1 MRQFGW
7 KAMQARRWMPVAGWC
22 VVVMATACQREGVSH
37 VRVPK
42 EVDGPAPAMGGMG
55 GGPMGGGGM
64 GGGQLPPPPPVAGD
78 KALQWL
84 LPPGWTARMDG
95 GMRYATLTP
104 PQDAGKVEVSVVTLA
119 GPAGGEL
126 ANVNRW
132 RGQLGLPPVEEAA
145 LAGMRKPLRSAAGP
159 IALYDFESEGQAK
172 TRTVAALLTTADGD
186 TWFLK
191 MTGDSAAAET
201 QMKDFGAL
209 LMTLHLGA
217 PTAVAP
223 ASAPTP
229 AAAAPA
235 APAANGAK
243 P

>member
-1 MRQFGW
+1 MLQWSW
-7 KAMQARRWMPVAGWC
+7 KAKQARRWMPVASWC

-42 EVDGPAPAMGGMG
+42 EADQPP
-55 GGPMGGGGM
+55 PSMGGGGM
-64 GGGQLPPPPPVAGD
+64 GGGNMAGGQLPPPPPVAGD

-132 RGQLGLPPVEEAA
+132 RGQIGLPPVEEAA
-145 LAGMRKPLRSAAGP
+145 LAGLRKPLRSAAGP
-159 IALYDFESEGQAK
+159 IALYDFESE
-172 TRTVAALLTTADGD
+172 V
-186 TWFLK
+186 
-191 MTGDSAAAET
+191 
-201 QMKDFGAL
+201 
-209 LMTLHLGA
+209 
-217 PTAVAP
+217 
-223 ASAPTP
+223 
-229 AAAAPA
+229 
-235 APAANGAK
+235 K
-243 P
+243 PRHVPSLPC